1 MNFRTNAP
9 TLHSLGKVLEDGYKK
24 YSIRSRLC
32 CLSLVPFNRCVA
44 LPIRS
49 GPQSVVCKVSFAVV
63 MSALACSMSM
73 LGWVP
78 SLTHRMQLFPG
89 AVAVLKWSIYLN
101 RITPDLYASNKSEV
115 KSVSFP

>member
-1 MNFRTNAP
+1 
-9 TLHSLGKVLEDGYKK
+9 
-24 YSIRSRLC
+24 
-32 CLSLVPFNRCVA
+32 
-44 LPIRS
+44 
-49 GPQSVVCKVSFAVV
+49 

-101 RITPDLYASNKSEV
+101 RITPDLYASNKSGV
-115 KSVSFP
+115 KSVSFPWLEAEIIMFNSVAGIKPLSSHSGPL